1 MVSVGNEKKEGKKK
15 MMIPGVKPIHRFKLI
30 ARPNM
35 REFAVLDMKTGERVS
50 KYLERD
56 AAEEKAGTLTA
67 LAISEE
73 KNHRREI
80 RLVYS

>member
-1 MVSVGNEKKEGKKK
+1 

-30 ARPNM
+30 VRPNM
-35 REFAVLDMKTGERVS
+35 REFAVLDMKTAQRVS
-50 KYLERD
+50 IYLSRD
-56 AAEEKAGTLTA
+56 KAEEKARKLTT

-80 RLVYS
+80 RLGYS

>member
-1 MVSVGNEKKEGKKK
+1 MK
-15 MMIPGVKPIHRFKLI
+15 ILGVKPIHRFKLI

-35 REFAVLDMKTGERVS
+35 REFAVLDMKTAQRVS
-50 KYLERD
+50 IYLPREE
-56 AAEEKAGTLTA
+56 AEEKAKKLTD

-80 RLVYS
+80 RLGYS